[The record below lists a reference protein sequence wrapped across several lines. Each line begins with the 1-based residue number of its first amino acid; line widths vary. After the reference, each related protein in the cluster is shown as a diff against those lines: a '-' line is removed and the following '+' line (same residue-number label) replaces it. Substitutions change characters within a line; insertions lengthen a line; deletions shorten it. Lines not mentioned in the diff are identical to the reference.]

1 MSPEQASA
9 DRDLSARSDV
19 YSLGCV
25 LYEML
30 AGQPPHTG
38 PSAQS
43 VLVRILTEDPRP
55 LTDLRRTVP
64 PHVAATVTKSIE
76 KLPAD
81 RFESAKEFMTA
92 LGDEAFTHA
101 VGPRARATAAA
112 GSVLPPGPR
121 LPWHR
126 DPRLV
131 GSVGVA
137 AVATALAAFSLFG
150 RPQPAQLVQRYA
162 IDMEAHRLDSR
173 HKVFISPDGR
183 RLAMSVNGDGGN
195 ALYWRE
201 ISEERFQRLETD
213 GEPFYPT
220 FSPEGDWL
228 AYVGGSTSEDVL
240 MRVALSGGA
249 PRAVVPSGHRAIFT
263 PSWSA
268 DGTIVYGSDTGLWAV
283 PGTGGEP
290 RHLLEGLGWAVQPR
304 LLPGSGALTYT
315 DRRDQST
322 YVLDLDSDSTRLLI
336 AGGID
341 ATYVATGHVIFV
353 DLQGGLWAQPFDVDR
368 LQTAGDAVPMV
379 SGLAVASGAFAK
391 YSISDDG
398 TLVYGIG
405 TATGAGSG
413 PPDERLMVV
422 DLEGNGTILGLEPRD
437 LAEVAWGPDGETLAF
452 ESAGPASSRGSA
464 QIFTYNTVVGDVPR
478 PLTFEGENEGPEWSP
493 DGTRIVFSREAEGT
507 DGSDLFVKTFGD
519 DAPPELLV
527 SMPGDQRAYDWPTED
542 VILFQ
547 SYPAGTAE
555 IWIYDFR
562 VDSAYVYLTSEGRVL
577 DPALSPDG
585 SLVAY
590 TEFGEVAGIFV
601 RSFPTPRQREL
612 VVRGGDGRTVIEPRW
627 SVDGNTIYYWAS
639 SGPDRYLV
647 AARIR
652 REPSFAVTATDTLFS
667 PESIDRS
674 AWDLHPDGDRFI
686 VPVQADVASTAPS
699 VGPAEPERFVVA
711 VNWFEELRVIMGGN

>member
-1 MSPEQASA
+1 
-9 DRDLSARSDV
+9 
-19 YSLGCV
+19 
-25 LYEML
+25 
-30 AGQPPHTG
+30 
-38 PSAQS
+38 
-43 VLVRILTEDPRP
+43 
-55 LTDLRRTVP
+55 
-64 PHVAATVTKSIE
+64 VT
-76 KLPAD
+76 
-81 RFESAKEFMTA
+81 
-92 LGDEAFTHA
+92 HH
-101 VGPRARATAAA
+101 
-112 GSVLPPGPR
+112 
-121 LPWHR
+121 PWHR
-126 DPRLV
+126 DLRVVASLV
-131 GSVGVA
+131 VA
-137 AVATALAAFSLFG
+137 AVATALAAFSILS
-150 RPQPAQLVQRYA
+150 RSEPTQLVQRYA
-162 IDMEAHRLDSR
+162 VDMEAYRLDSR

-183 RLAMSVNGDGGN
+183 RLAMSVNGAGGN

-201 ISEERFQRLETD
+201 ISEERFQRLETG
-213 GEPFYPT
+213 GEPFHPT

-228 AYVGGSTSEDVL
+228 AYVEVSGSEDVL

-249 PRAVVPSGHRAIFT
+249 PRAVVPSGHRSIFT

-268 DGTIVYGSDTGLWAV
+268 DGTIVYASDTGLWAV

-290 RHLLEGLGWAVQPR
+290 RQLLESQGWAAQPR

-322 YVLDLDSDSTRLLI
+322 YVLELDSDSTWLLI

-341 ATYVATGHVIFV
+341 ATYVATGHVVFV

-368 LQTAGDAVPMV
+368 LETTGDAVPML
-379 SGLAVASGAFAK
+379 SGLAVAGGAWAK
-391 YSISDDG
+391 YSISDGG

-405 TATGAGSG
+405 TASGAGSG

-464 QIFTYNTVVGDVPR
+464 QIFTYNTVIGDVPR
-478 PLTFEGENEGPEWSP
+478 PLTFEGENESPEWSP

-527 SMPGDQRAYDWPTED
+527 SMPGAQRPYDWPTED

-547 SYPAGTAE
+547 SYPTGTTE

-577 DPALSPDG
+577 DPVLSPDG

-590 TEFGEVAGIFV
+590 TEFGEVGGIFV

-612 VVRGGDGRTVIEPRW
+612 VTRGGDGRTVIEPRW
-627 SVDGNTIYYWAS
+627 SLDGNTIYYWAS
-639 SGPDRYLV
+639 SGVDLHLV

-652 REPSFAVTATDTLFS
+652 REPSFAVTATDTVYS
-667 PESIDRS
+667 AEGVDRT

-686 VPVQADVASTAPS
+686 VPVTAEVASADAS
-699 VGPAEPERFVVA
+699 SGPTEPERFVVA
-711 VNWFEELRVIMGGN
+711 VNWFAELRGIMGDGNR